1 LDFEPLACPGL
12 PPWLTL
18 TPTPDPHQ
26 PQPLV
31 GLDTLAPLTSAQ
43 TKKRRTWPGPSGSV
57 SEVTQTVSFHFLEWS
72 PVQSVTPPSPPRMP
86 RAPQPLRSNSGSLAI
101 LAAMRR
107 ASSGQPG
114 ASPNPAGLILRDLG
128 GRSRRT
134 VSVLTRAL
142 GFNRLIGLC
151 GRGYLATYEI
161 LPKPLH
167 GLCPSRLLLSSFDVL

>member
-1 LDFEPLACPGL
+1 LLNCGRRPRSAGAKRWSL
-12 PPWLTL
+12 LTYRRL
-18 TPTPDPHQ
+18 KCSTPVWPAK
-26 PQPLV
+26 V
-31 GLDTLAPLTSAQ
+31 TSNEC
-43 TKKRRTWPGPSGSV
+43 PSGA
-57 SEVTQTVSFHFLEWS
+57 TVA
-72 PVQSVTPPSPPRMP
+72 PRMP